1 MKLSFHGAVR
11 GVTGSC
17 HMLETDAGRLLFD
30 CGMFQGYKFA
40 EERNAESFGFDPASI
55 DAVFVTHAHADHTG
69 RLPKLIHDGYS
80 SPIYMTPPT
89 RPLTRLIM
97 EDSYHIMK
105 ENYKRDQEKML
116 YDEEDVDMVMK
127 LTKSVNYHHVIE
139 PLPGVTVMFHD
150 AGHILGSAY
159 VTVEAEGQRI
169 LFSGDLGNSDT
180 PILPDPE
187 PISSADIIITETT
200 YGDRVHE
207 APEERQNKLKEALL
221 RTVRRQGVLMIP
233 SFSVER
239 TQELLYELDQILLH
253 EVKTNVPIFLD
264 SPLSIKATAVYRH
277 YQNYLRFNADI
288 LQEPD
293 RDFFAFPNLRETLT
307 REESMAINDIPGP
320 KIIIAGSG
328 MMHGGRIMHHLK
340 RYLQSADNHLLI
352 IGYQVEGTLGRR
364 LFDGIKK
371 VRIYGDD
378 VQVQARV
385 SAIGSFSAHGDQRQL
400 TKWLQPEDKKI
411 PKKIFLVHGDEEVKY
426 KFAAHLHR
434 ELETQTEIV
443 IPEFNSVHQI

>member
-17 HMLETDAGRLLFD
+17 HMLETDQGRLLFD
-30 CGMFQGYKFA
+30 CGMFQGWKFA
-40 EERNAESFGFDPASI
+40 EERNAESFGFDPSSI
-55 DAVFVTHAHADHTG
+55 KAVFITHAHTDHTG

-80 SPIYMTPPT
+80 GPIYMTPPT
-89 RPLTRLIM
+89 RPITRLIL
-97 EDSYHIMK
+97 EDSHHIMK
-105 ENYKRDQEKML
+105 ENYKREHEKML
-116 YDEEDVDMVMK
+116 YDEEDVDTVMK
-127 LTKSVNYHHVIE
+127 LTESVNYHQMIE

-159 VTVEAEGQRI
+159 ITVEAEGKRI
-169 LFSGDLGNSDT
+169 LFSGDVGNSET
-180 PILPDPE
+180 PILAEPE
-187 PISSADIIITETT
+187 PISSADIVVTETT

-207 APEERQNKLKEALL
+207 APEERRAKLKQALL
-221 RTVRRQGVLMIP
+221 RTIKNKGVLMIP

-239 TQELLYELDQILLH
+239 TQELLFELDQILLH
-253 EVKTNVPIFLD
+253 EVTTKIPIFLD

-307 REESMAINDIPGP
+307 REESMAINDISGP

-352 IGYQVEGTLGRR
+352 IGYQVQGTLGRR
-364 LFDGIKK
+364 LFDGTKK
-371 VRIYGDD
+371 VRIYGKN
-378 VQVQARV
+378 VRVQAHV

-400 TKWLQPEDKKI
+400 TKWLQPEQGGM
-411 PKKIFLVHGDEEVKY
+411 PKKIFLVHGDEEVKD

-434 ELETQTEIV
+434 ELEAQTEII
-443 IPEFNSVHQI
+443 IPEFNSVHEI